1 MSKKETPKRFGNVI
15 RQMYQGDRIV
25 LSIDGEEI
33 GYVELLR
40 VPHDQKVRVGFAF
53 AQSVKIARPP
63 EESSDA

>member
-1 MSKKETPKRFGNVI
+1 MKNATPKRFGNVI

-40 VPHDQKVRVGFAF
+40 VPHDQKVKVAFAF

-63 EESSDA
+63 EESIDA